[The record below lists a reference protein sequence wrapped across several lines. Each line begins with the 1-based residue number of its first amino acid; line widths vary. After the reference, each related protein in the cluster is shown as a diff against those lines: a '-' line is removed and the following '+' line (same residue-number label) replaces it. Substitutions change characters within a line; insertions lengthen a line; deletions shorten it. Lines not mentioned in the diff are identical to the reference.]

1 MCFPDTVSVF
11 TTLEFAEVD
20 AWLKGYTI
28 GHLTKLEGIAS
39 GIENTNYF
47 VTTSHGEYVLTVFEK
62 LTVNELPWYL
72 ELMAHLAGRGIPCPN
87 PVGRLDNGY
96 LGELKG
102 KPACLVTRLRG
113 RSITEPSPT
122 ACAEVGELLAD
133 MHQAGRSYTKPMANP
148 RGAAW
153 FVATAQRVRP
163 MLDADNAR
171 LLDEELAFAQAAF
184 QSTDLP
190 GGVVHVDLFRD
201 NVLFEGERLSGVI
214 DFYFACQ
221 DRLLYDLAI
230 TVNDWCVSQDG
241 AIDPGRAKALI
252 AAYHQVRPLSAAE
265 HAAWPAMLRAG
276 ALRFWLSRL
285 YDLHF
290 PRPGELTHAKD
301 PAHFER
307 IVRQH
312 RARAEQ
318 LRDLLP

>member
-1 MCFPDTVSVF
+1 MSVF

-47 VTTSHGEYVLTVFEK
+47 VTSSHGEYVLTVFEK
-62 LTVNELPWYL
+62 LTANELPWYL
-72 ELMAHLAGRGIPCPN
+72 ELMAHLASRGIPCPN

-102 KPACLVTRLRG
+102 KPASLVTRLRG
-113 RSITEPSPT
+113 RSITQPTAT

-133 MHQAGRSYTKPMANP
+133 MHQAGKSYAKPMANP

-153 FVATAQRVRP
+153 FAATAERVRP
-163 MLDADNAR
+163 VLDADNAK
-171 LLDEELAFAQAAF
+171 LLDEELGFAQATF
-184 QSTDLP
+184 KLTDLP
-190 GGVVHVDLFRD
+190 AGVVHVDLFRD

-221 DRLLYDLAI
+221 DRWLYDLAI
-230 TVNDWCVSQDG
+230 TVNDWCASDAG
-241 AIDPGRAKALI
+241 ELDAARAKELV
-252 AAYHQVRPLSAAE
+252 AAYHKVRPLTAAE
-265 HAAWPAMLRAG
+265 RAAWVAMLRAG

-290 PRPGELTHAKD
+290 PRPGELVHAKD
-301 PAHFER
+301 PGHFER
-307 IVRQH
+307 IVRHH
-312 RARAEQ
+312 RAQ
-318 LRDLLP
+318 PDKLQGLLP